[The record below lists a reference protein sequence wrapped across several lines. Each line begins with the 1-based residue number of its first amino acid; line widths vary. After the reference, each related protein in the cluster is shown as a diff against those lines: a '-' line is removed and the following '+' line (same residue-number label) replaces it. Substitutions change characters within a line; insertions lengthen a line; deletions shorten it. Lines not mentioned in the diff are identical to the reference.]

1 MDMKRLLS
9 LILVSCLLLCS
20 VAFADEAAE
29 APAEAVEVVLPEV
42 AIELDESI
50 SLVSEQEESEFSLK
64 LYMVD
69 EAMLLYQMSMPAEIG
84 AADMS
89 ATMLGELPADA
100 SVTVDDDGAHQ
111 RVMYLIDDAEYP
123 TYVDVFTVWENG
135 CTVCLMA
142 MADGSVY
149 DQIALSDQMNAWL
162 ATMTVNGNAVVQ
174 ADEAAE

>member
-1 MDMKRLLS
+1 MKKLLS
-9 LILVSCLLLCS
+9 LILVGCLLLCS
-20 VAFADEAAE
+20 VAFAEEAAE
-29 APAEAVEVVLPEV
+29 TPAETVEIALPEV

-50 SLVSEQEESEFSLK
+50 SLVSEEEESGFSIK

-69 EAMLLYQMSMPAEIG
+69 EAMLLYQMCMPGEIG
-84 AADMS
+84 AADMN
-89 ATMLGELPADA
+89 TMMLGGLPDDA
-100 SVTVDDDGAHQ
+100 VVTVDDDGVHQ
-111 RVMYLIDDAEYP
+111 RVMYLIDDVEYP

-162 ATMTVNGNAVVQ
+162 ATMTVNGIAVVQ
-174 ADEAAE
+174 AEESAE